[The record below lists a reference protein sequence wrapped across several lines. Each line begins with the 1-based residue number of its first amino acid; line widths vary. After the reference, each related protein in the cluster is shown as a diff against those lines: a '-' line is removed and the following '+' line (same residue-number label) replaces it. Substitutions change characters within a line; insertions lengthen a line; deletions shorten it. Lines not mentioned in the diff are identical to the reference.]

1 VSRPPPG
8 EAADPAPGERIGPWR
23 SYRGADSYDALS
35 AEELIELLRE
45 LGVSIADQQPDGM
58 RSVGQHHAQVAGL
71 LAYPCSD
78 RVGGDPGQVN
88 PSGAEI
94 DEVQHVETAMQH
106 RVDGEDV
113 ISQHG

>member
-1 VSRPPPG
+1 MARPPPG

-78 RVGGDPGQVN
+78 RVGGDPGHVH
-88 PSGAEI
+88 PSGVEL
-94 DEVQHVETAMQH
+94 DEEQHVEALQQDRVDREEVACQH
-106 RVDGEDV
+106 R
-113 ISQHG
+113 